1 MKRFI
6 LYAIV
11 LFTATVSGGAFA
23 GTVIDAGTFTQA
35 GDTYTPSSPYS
46 GVFTDVIKFDVGA
59 SGLSLLFEGEHEGMV
74 GDNMLLTNT
83 FDGADYHLGSTFS
96 ETLSLA
102 AGSYVFTLSGFAMN
116 ALNSSIYSDYNL
128 EITAVPLPAA
138 AWLFGSAL
146 FGFISYS
153 VRRKV

>member
-11 LFTATVSGGAFA
+11 LLTATVSGGSFA
-23 GTVIDAGTFTQA
+23 GTVIDAGTFTQS
-35 GDTYTPSSPYS
+35 GDTYNPSPYS
-46 GVFTDVIKFDVGA
+46 GVFTDIINFEVGS
-59 SGLSLLFEGEHEGMV
+59 SGLSLLFEGDHEGMA
-74 GDNMLLTNT
+74 GNDILLTNT
-83 FDGADYHLGSTFS
+83 FDGTEYHLGSTFS
-96 ETLSLA
+96 ESLSLA
-102 AGSYVFTLSGFAMN
+102 TGSYVFTLSGFALN
-116 ALNSSIYSDYNL
+116 AFSDAIYSDYDL
-128 EITAVPLPAA
+128 AITAVPLPAA